1 MPLTLAQLE
10 RHLFAAAD
18 ILRGKMDASEF
29 KEYIFGMLFLK
40 RASDEFE
47 AHWRKVYDEHLKS
60 TGSPEAAAMR
70 ADYPQFYQDTFYVP
84 EEARWP
90 FLLKQHYRYTGEALN
105 KALFALEESNENLRG
120 VLRHIDFNRQVGQSR
135 LSDRKLRELIEH
147 FNKYRLRT
155 EDFEY
160 PDLLGAAYEYLI
172 AQFADSAGKKGG
184 EFYTP
189 RAVVRLLVQ
198 LLKPQEDMRVYDPA
212 SGSGGML
219 IEARRYVEEHGGN
232 PRTVKLYG
240 QENNGGVWAI
250 SKMNMLLHGIPDADL
265 RNEDTLTTPLHVESG
280 GILMHFDRIISNPPF
295 AQSFTI
301 DEVLY
306 PERFR
311 FGIFRGTV
319 SKADLMFVQHM
330 LAVMAD
336 DGMVATVM
344 PHGVLFRGGA
354 EYDIRQEIVQ
364 EDLLDAVI
372 GLPGNLFY
380 GTGIPGSILVFR
392 AKGSKPPE
400 REGKVIFINAD
411 AEYYTGRAQN
421 YLLPEHIEKIA
432 ATFETF
438 EDVPGYAKVVDR
450 EVLQANDWNLNVRRY
465 ADNSLPPEPHDV
477 RAHLFGGVPSIE
489 VRSHEMRFVAHGVNI
504 DALFLTH
511 GDQYFDFRPD
521 IKDKAD
527 IKRCIEANIG
537 LINRETAVRDA
548 LSKWWSKHVRVLEAL
563 PETKRVINVR
573 AKLLVD
579 FESAFTPIGL
589 LDRYKVT
596 GVVVSWWDSNIT
608 DLRTLAARG
617 FDGVIDSWVTT
628 ILSALNDEAD
638 KTNPMGHK
646 LVKRLLP
653 KYLDKLSELE
663 ARKAEL
669 DEVLKAEQT
678 GKSDDEELSASE
690 DVSEE
695 TSSEID
701 LEQTKRALKGIRKE
715 IRILKKSFAAEL
727 ERARARLAENEC
739 RTIVLDFLKTDLEQS
754 LERYVASHRDKLI
767 ILAEKWWDK
776 YKVTLREIES
786 SREAAARQLD
796 DYLVGLG
803 YGR

>member
-1 MPLTLAQLE
+1 MPLTLVQLE

-47 AHWRKVYDEHLKS
+47 AHWREVYEEHLKS
-60 TGSPEAAAMR
+60 TGSPETAAMR

-90 FLLKQHYRYTGEALN
+90 FLLKQNYRYTGEALN

-147 FNKYRLRT
+147 FNRYRLRT

-189 RAVVRLLVQ
+189 RAVVRLLVR
-198 LLKPQEDMRVYDPA
+198 LLMPQENMSVYDPA

-219 IEARRYVEEHGGN
+219 IEARKYVEERGGN

-265 RNEDTLTTPLHVESG
+265 RNDDTLTTPLHVEADGS
-280 GILMHFDRIISNPPF
+280 LMRFDRVISNPPF
-295 AQSFTI
+295 AQAFTS
-301 DEVLY
+301 DELLH

-311 FGIFRGTV
+311 FGKLPETAK
-319 SKADLMFVQHM
+319 KADLMFVQHM

-336 DGMVATVM
+336 WGMVATVM

-354 EYDIRQEIVQ
+354 EYNVRQDILR

-380 GTGIPGSILVFR
+380 GTGIPGCVLVFR
-392 AKGSKPPE
+392 SRGSKPPE

-411 AEYYTGRAQN
+411 AEYHAGRAQN

-438 EDVPGYAKVVDR
+438 EDVPGYAKVVDI
-450 EVLQANDWNLNVRRY
+450 EVLEANDWNLNVRRY

-477 RAHLFGGVPSIE
+477 RAHLYGGVPSTE
-489 VRSHEMRFVAHGVNI
+489 VRTHEMRFTAHGLST
-504 DALFLTH
+504 DALLVMRSK
-511 GDQYFDFRPD
+511 QYFDFRPD
-521 IKDKAD
+521 IKSKGDLKQ
-527 IKRCIEANIG
+527 RIEADTG
-537 LINRETAVRDA
+537 LVNRENAIRDA
-548 LSKWWSKHVRVLEAL
+548 LSKWWSEHVPMLEAL
-563 PETKRVINVR
+563 PVTKRVINVR
-573 AKLLVD
+573 ANLLVD
-579 FESAFTPIGL
+579 FETAFTPIGL

-596 GVVVSWWDSNIT
+596 GVVVSWWDANIT

-628 ILSALNDEAD
+628 ILSTLKDEND

-653 KYLDKLSELE
+653 EYLNELSELE

-669 DEVLKAEQT
+669 EEILKVEQSN
-678 GKSDDEELSASE
+678 KSE
-690 DVSEE
+690 DEDFSTEDTSE
-695 TSSEID
+695 TSPSAID
-701 LEQTKRALKGIRKE
+701 VGQTVGALKEIRKE
-715 IRILKKSFAAEL
+715 IRILKKNFAAEL
-727 ERARARLAENEC
+727 ERAYARLTKNEC
-739 RTIVLDFLKTDLEQS
+739 RRIVLDFLRVDLEQS
-754 LERYVASHRDKLI
+754 LERYVSSHRHKLI
-767 ILAEKWWDK
+767 NIAENWWDK

-786 SREAAARQLD
+786 SREAATRQLD
-796 DYLVGLG
+796 AFLVGLG
-803 YGR
+803 YGG

>member
-1 MPLTLAQLE
+1 MPLTLKQLE

-40 RASDEFE
+40 RSSDEFE
-47 AHWRKVYDEHLKS
+47 AHWRTVYEEHLKS

-70 ADYPQFYQDTFYVP
+70 ADNPQFYQDTFYVP

-147 FNKYRLRT
+147 FNRYRLRT

-198 LLKPQEDMRVYDPA
+198 LLKPEEHMRVYDPA

-219 IEARRYVEEHGGN
+219 IEARKYVEEHGGN
-232 PRTVKLYG
+232 PRTVELFG

-265 RNEDTLTTPLHVESG
+265 RNEDTLTTPLHIG
-280 GILMHFDRIISNPPF
+280 ANGTLMRFDRIISNPPF
-295 AQSFTI
+295 AQAFTSSEI
-301 DEVLY
+301 LY

-311 FGIFRGTV
+311 FGRFRET

-330 LAVMAD
+330 LAVIAD
-336 DGMVATVM
+336 GGMVATVM

-354 EYDIRQEIVQ
+354 EYDIRQDIVQ

-380 GTGIPGSILVFR
+380 GTGIPGCVLVFR
-392 AKGSKPPE
+392 AKGAKPPE

-411 AEYYTGRAQN
+411 AEYYAGRAQN

-450 EVLQANDWNLNVRRY
+450 EVLEANDWNLNVRRY

-477 RAHLFGGVPSIE
+477 RAHLFGGVPTTEI
-489 VRSHEMRFVAHGVNI
+489 RSHEMRFAAHGVNI
-504 DALFLTH
+504 DALLLAR
-511 GDQYFDFRPD
+511 GDHYFDFRPD
-521 IKDKAD
+521 IRDKAD
-527 IKRCIEANIG
+527 LKRCIEANIG

-548 LSKWWSKHVRVLEAL
+548 LSRWWTEHVRVIEAL

-573 AKLLVD
+573 AGLLRD
-579 FESAFTPIGL
+579 FELAFTPIGL

-617 FDGVIDSWVTT
+617 FEGVIDSWVTT
-628 ILSALNDEAD
+628 ILSALDDEAD

-653 KYLDKLSELE
+653 GYLNELSELE

-669 DEVLKAEQT
+669 EEELKAEQA

-690 DVSEE
+690 DELEE
-695 TSSEID
+695 AHSEID
-701 LEQTKRALKGIRKE
+701 LGQVKRALKEVRRE

-727 ERARARLAENEC
+727 KRARSRLAGDEC
-739 RTIVLDFLKTDLEQS
+739 RTIVLDFLRIDLEQS
-754 LERYVASHRDKLI
+754 LEGYVASHRDKLI
-767 ILAEKWWDK
+767 AVAEKWWDK

-786 SREAAARQLD
+786 SREAAARQLN

>member
-1 MPLTLAQLE
+1 MPLTLRQLE

-47 AHWRKVYDEHLKS
+47 AHWRTVYEQHLKS

-70 ADYPQFYQDTFYVP
+70 ADNPQFYQDTFYVP

-135 LSDRKLRELIEH
+135 LSDRKLRDLIEH
-147 FNKYRLRT
+147 FNRYRLRT

-198 LLKPQEDMRVYDPA
+198 LLKPEENMRVYDPA

-219 IEARRYVEEHGGN
+219 IEARRYVEEHSGN
-232 PRTVKLYG
+232 PRTVKLFG

-265 RNEDTLTTPLHVESG
+265 RNEDTLTTPLHVG
-280 GILMHFDRIISNPPF
+280 VDGALMRFDRIISNPPF
-295 AQSFTI
+295 AQAFTS
-301 DEVLY
+301 DEILY

-311 FGIFRGTV
+311 FGTFRETA
-319 SKADLMFVQHM
+319 KADLMFVQHM

-336 DGMVATVM
+336 SGMVATVM

-354 EYDIRQEIVQ
+354 EYDIRQEIVR

-380 GTGIPGSILVFR
+380 GTGIPGCILVFR

-411 AEYYTGRAQN
+411 AEYYAGRAQN

-432 ATFETF
+432 ATFEAF
-438 EDVPGYAKVVDR
+438 GDVPGYARVVGR
-450 EVLQANDWNLNVRRY
+450 EELEANDWNLNVRRY

-477 RAHLFGGVPSIE
+477 RAHLFGGVPSTEI
-489 VRSHEMRFVAHGVNI
+489 RSHEMRFAAHGVNI
-504 DALFLTH
+504 DALLLARS
-511 GDQYFDFRPD
+511 DQYFDFRSD
-521 IKDKAD
+521 IKDKASL
-527 IKRCIEANIG
+527 KRCIEENTG
-537 LINRETAVRDA
+537 LVHRETAVRDA
-548 LSKWWSKHVRVLEAL
+548 LSKWWEDHVRVLEAL
-563 PETKRVINVR
+563 PETKRIINVR
-573 AKLLVD
+573 AVLLVD

-596 GVVVSWWDSNIT
+596 GVVVSWWDYNIT

-617 FDGVIDSWVTT
+617 FEGVIDSWVTT
-628 ILSALNDEAD
+628 ILSALDDEAD

-653 KYLDKLSELE
+653 RYLNELSELE

-669 DEVLKAEQT
+669 EEEMRVEQA
-678 GKSDDEELSASE
+678 GKGDDEELSDREDASE
-690 DVSEE
+690 ESP
-695 TSSEID
+695 SEID
-701 LEQTKRALKGIRKE
+701 LGQIKRALKEVRKE
-715 IRILKKSFAAEL
+715 IRILKKSFAFEL
-727 ERARARLAENEC
+727 KRARLRLAEDDC
-739 RTIVLDFLKTDLEQS
+739 RIIVLDFLRADLEQS

-767 ILAEKWWDK
+767 TVAEKWWDK
-776 YKVTLREIES
+776 YKVTLREIEA

-796 DYLVGLG
+796 DYLAGLG